1 MKEVAVIGGGAAGCF
16 AAVCLK
22 RMAPGLHVSLY
33 EAADRPMKKLAV
45 TGGGRCNLTNSF
57 EGVSSLAK
65 VYPRGERLMKRAL
78 RAFGVAE
85 TLSWF
90 EAEGVRFV
98 LQEDHCYF
106 PASQD
111 AMEIVRTLG
120 AALRREGVT
129 VHAKARLE
137 ALEPGWTLR
146 FTDGKVARADAVIVT
161 TGGAPKGIPFLDG
174 LGLDIVPPVPSLFT
188 FTLKSEELR
197 TRMGLVVPAELS
209 IPGTKFR
216 SEGALLLTDWGLSGP
231 AVLKLSSYAARELAE
246 RGYEAPLHIKWLPE
260 TDVETFLG
268 EQQAA
273 HPQKQL
279 VSTPGPL
286 PRRLWEMLCAR
297 AGLRNDIR
305 WAEMGRKSMNRLA
318 AVLSQDAY
326 RIEGRAKFR
335 EEFVTCGGV
344 SLSELDLSTLESRR
358 YPGLFFAGEVMDV
371 DAVTGGFNL
380 QAAWTTGYLAAN
392 GVKSRL
398 AW

>member
-1 MKEVAVIGGGAAGCF
+1 MEDVAVIGGGAAGCF

-22 RMAPGLHVSLY
+22 RMVPQLRVTVY

-57 EGVSSLAK
+57 EGVTSLSK

-78 RAFGVAE
+78 KTFGVAD

-111 AMEIVRTLG
+111 AMEIVRTL
-120 AALRREGVT
+120 ASALRREGVEVRT
-129 VHAKARLE
+129 NARLK

-146 FTDGKVARADAVIVT
+146 FADGTLATADAVIVT
-161 TGGAPKGIPFLDG
+161 TGGAPKGIPFLEG
-174 LGLDIVPPVPSLFT
+174 LGLEIIPPVPSLFT
-188 FTLKSEELR
+188 FKVPSPELR
-197 TRMGLVVPAELS
+197 ALMGLVVSAQLS

-216 SEGALLLTDWGLSGP
+216 SEGPLLVTDWGLSGP
-231 AVLKLSSYAARELAE
+231 AALKLSSYAARELADS
-246 RGYEAPLHIKWLPE
+246 GYQAPLSINWLPE
-260 TDVETFLG
+260 IDVPSLLDSFHAT
-268 EQQAA
+268 
-273 HPQKQL
+273 HPQKQV

-335 EEFVTCGGV
+335 EEFVTAGGV
-344 SLSELDLSTLESRR
+344 ALSEIDLSTLESRKC
-358 YPGLFFAGEVMDV
+358 PGLFFAGEVMDV

>member
-1 MKEVAVIGGGAAGCF
+1 MEDVAVIGGGAAGCF

-22 RMAPGLHVSLY
+22 RMVPQLRVTLF
-33 EAADRPMKKLAV
+33 EASERPMSKLAV

-57 EGVSSLAK
+57 EGVTSLSK

-78 RAFGVAE
+78 KTFGVAD

-98 LQEDHCYF
+98 LQDDHCYF

-111 AMEIVRTLG
+111 AMEIVRTL
-120 AALRREGVT
+120 ASALRREGVEVRT
-129 VHAKARLE
+129 NARLK
-137 ALEPGWTLR
+137 ALEPGWTLH
-146 FTDGKVARADAVIVT
+146 FADGQRVKADAVIVT
-161 TGGAPKGIPFLDG
+161 TGGAPKGIPFLEG
-174 LGLDIVPPVPSLFT
+174 LGLEIIPPVPSLFT
-188 FTLKSEELR
+188 FKVPSPELR
-197 TRMGLVVPAELS
+197 ALMGLVVSAQLS

-216 SEGALLLTDWGLSGP
+216 SEGPLLVTDWGLSGP
-231 AVLKLSSYAARELAE
+231 AALRLSSYAARELAE
-246 RGYEAPLHIKWLPE
+246 RGYEAPLQINWLPE
-260 TDVETFLG
+260 TDVEKFLG
-268 EQQAA
+268 EQLAA

-326 RIEGRAKFR
+326 RIEGRAIFR

-398 AW
+398 TW